1 MSRITQ
7 QELESYLWG
16 AAVLLR
22 GLIDA
27 GDYKQFIFP
36 LLFYKRASD
45 IWEEEYQAALADSD
59 GDLSYAEFGENHRFQ
74 IPEGA
79 HWKEVRQTSKNVGAA
94 IQKAMRAIESA
105 NPDLLDGIFGDA
117 PWTNRERLPDE
128 TLKNLIEHFS
138 TRTLSVANVPE
149 DELGNAYEY
158 LIKKFADDSGHT
170 AAEFYTNRTVVH
182 LMTQLLAPKAGE
194 SIYDPTCGTGG
205 MLISALDEVKRSGG
219 EYRTL
224 KLYGQER
231 NLITSSIARMNLFLH
246 GVVDFQIF
254 RGDTLADPKHIEG
267 DRLRQFDV
275 ILANPPYSI
284 KQWDREAWS
293 SDKWGRNSLGTPP
306 QGRADYAFQQHIL
319 TSLTSIGRCAV
330 LWPHGV
336 LFRNEE
342 QVMRAKMIE
351 QDWVEAVIGLGPNLF
366 YNSPMESCIVICNR
380 KKPAT
385 HKGKVIFIDAVTEV
399 ARERAQSF
407 LKPEHQQRILAA
419 YKTFV
424 DVPGFAKVATLAE
437 IGVNLGNLSIPLYVK
452 RIAVAPTT
460 DSNGNQMTLR
470 SSWDQWQADGRSFWL
485 QMDTLVESLDGM
497 ITEDIERV

>member
-7 QELESYLWG
+7 QTLESYLWG

-36 LLFYKRASD
+36 LLFFKRLSD
-45 IWEEEYQAALADSD
+45 VWDEEYEAALRDAG
-59 GDLSYAEFGENHRFQ
+59 GDLSYARFAENHRFQ

-79 HWKEVRQTSKNVGAA
+79 HWNDVRQMPRNVGTA
-94 IQKAMRAIESA
+94 IQQAMRAIESA
-105 NPDLLDGIFGDA
+105 NPASLDGIFGDA
-117 PWTNRERLPDE
+117 PWTNRERLPDK
-128 TLKNLIEHFS
+128 TLRDLVEHFS
-138 TRTLSVANVPE
+138 TQTLSVANVPE

-170 AAEFYTNRTVVH
+170 AAEFYTNRSVVH
-182 LMTQLLAPKAGE
+182 LMTQLLAPRAGE
-194 SIYDPTCGTGG
+194 SIHDPTCGTGG
-205 MLISALDEVKRSGG
+205 MLISALAEVKRVGG
-219 EYRTL
+219 EYRGL

-246 GVVDFQIF
+246 GVEDFEIA
-254 RGDTLADPKHIEG
+254 RGDTLANPRFIAG

-284 KQWDREAWS
+284 KQWDREAWVQ
-293 SDKWGRNSLGTPP
+293 DKWGRNFLGTPP

-319 TSLTSIGRCAV
+319 ASLSPHGRCAV

-342 QVMRAKMIE
+342 QAMRVRMIE

-366 YNSPMESCIVICNR
+366 YNSPMESCILVCNR
-380 KKPAT
+380 AKPAAR
-385 HKGKVIFIDAVTEV
+385 KGRLIFIDAANEVT
-399 ARERAQSF
+399 RERAQSF
-407 LKPEHQQRILAA
+407 LKPGHQQRILDAFRA
-419 YKTFV
+419 FE
-424 DVPGFAKVATLAE
+424 DVEGFAKVATLEE
-437 IGVNLGNLSIPLYVK
+437 IAANGGNLSIPLYVK
-452 RIAVAPTT
+452 RGLP
-460 DSNGNQMTLR
+460 MTAGEGGVPLR
-470 SSWDQWQADGRSFWL
+470 EAWKRWQDDGRAFW
-485 QMDTLVESLDGM
+485 QKMDALVETLDGLSQGDR
-497 ITEDIERV
+497 I

>member
-36 LLFYKRASD
+36 LLFFKRISD
-45 IWEEEYQAALADSD
+45 VWDEEYQTALEASD
-59 GDLSYAEFGENHRFQ
+59 GDLSYAQFAENHRFQ

-79 HWKEVRQTSKNVGAA
+79 HWNDVRQTPKNVGAT
-94 IQKAMRAIESA
+94 IRQAMRDIESA
-105 NPDLLDGIFGDA
+105 NPNMLEGIFGDA
-117 PWTNRERLPDE
+117 PWTNRERLPDK
-128 TLKNLIEHFS
+128 TLKDLIEHFS
-138 TRTLSVANVPE
+138 TQVLSVANVPE

-182 LMTQLLAPKAGE
+182 LMTQLLAPQVGE

-246 GVVDFQIF
+246 GVEDFEII
-254 RGDTLADPKHIEG
+254 RGDTLAEPKHIEN

-284 KQWDREAWS
+284 KQWNRESWS
-293 SDKWGRNSLGTPP
+293 SDPWGRNLFGTPP

-319 TSLTSIGRCAV
+319 ASLTEKGRSAA

-342 QVMRAKMIE
+342 QSMRAKMVE

-366 YNSPMESCIVICNR
+366 YNSPMESCVLVCNR
-380 KKPAT
+380 NKPANRQ
-385 HKGKVIFIDAVTEV
+385 GKVLFIDAVREV
-399 ARERAQSF
+399 TRERAQSF
-407 LKPEHQQRILAA
+407 LTMAQQQRILSA
-419 YKTFV
+419 YQAFT
-424 DVPGFAKVATLAE
+424 DEPGFAKVATLAD
-437 IGVNLGNLSIPLYVK
+437 IDANTSNLSIPLYVK
-452 RIAVAPTT
+452 RSTGMSAT
-460 DSNGNQMTLR
+460 DANGETL
-470 SSWDQWQADGRSFWL
+470 SLKGAWEQWQSDRHTFWQ
-485 QMDTLVESLDGM
+485 QMDALVDSLDSLATTGD
-497 ITEDIERV
+497 TK